1 MIRLSALAVV
11 MLLPLSATAQ
21 VVAPAPAPAAAPF
34 EHRLTA
40 AEIAAA
46 QADGDARNRAAEL
59 LAMTRGEPSLALPGE
74 KAKKWHGTAEV
85 AILEQLHLRL
95 QLVAFRNLV
104 DQKTGNLRSAGI
116 QSGASNLR
124 AGLGRAVF
132 LPDEKAALRF
142 EGKARLGLVAIERRG
157 QRRFVSLRNCHR
169 LTPNDDWKCHGN
181 DRQEQ
186 TLANRQQ

>member
-1 MIRLSALAVV
+1 MIRVFALAVV

-21 VVAPAPAPAAAPF
+21 VVAPVATSAPAPTAAPV

-85 AILEQLHLRL
+85 AIGTNGYREIGGEISAQLGETGSLT
-95 QLVAFRNLV
+95 VA
-104 DQKTGNLRSAGI
+104 
-116 QSGASNLR
+116 
-124 AGLGRAVF
+124 
-132 LPDEKAALRF
+132 
-142 EGKARLGLVAIERRG
+142 G
-157 QRRFVSLRNCHR
+157 QYGTANNPYRQRV
-169 LTPNDDWKCHGN
+169 PN
-181 DRQEQ
+181 R
-186 TLANRQQ
+186 

>member
-11 MLLPLSATAQ
+11 TLLPLSATAQ
-21 VVAPAPAPAAAPF
+21 VVAPVPTPAPAASPV

-85 AILEQLHLRL
+85 AIGTNGYREIGGEISTQLGETGSLT
-95 QLVAFRNLV
+95 VA
-104 DQKTGNLRSAGI
+104 
-116 QSGASNLR
+116 
-124 AGLGRAVF
+124 
-132 LPDEKAALRF
+132 
-142 EGKARLGLVAIERRG
+142 G
-157 QRRFVSLRNCHR
+157 QYGTANNPYRQRV
-169 LTPNDDWKCHGN
+169 PN
-181 DRQEQ
+181 R
-186 TLANRQQ
+186 